1 MLKIKASFPLPDE
14 NDPSYEN
21 FTLSIQQHLENII
34 PEEAKKDLSK
44 LNELLPLV
52 ICSSPNK
59 HSLGIGITTLSA
71 SPYAHGTGRFMS
83 DILSRW
89 LIPGK
94 ILELGGTRT
103 FAFFFE
109 GHHTEFLINERW
121 VIASTAEDYAL
132 VHHNAKDLAKEIR
145 LTLSA
150 VYHARH
156 LLTVKTLT
164 KQERDALIAENISS
178 LIDRSSKAFDVSIF
192 DELHQFFL
200 KLSSEEKITQIRA
213 HITPVFNMR
222 VRVFD
227 RDIFAEIQH
236 FVLLFREK
244 FTANHHLRYISRLIC
259 YQYLFRKA
267 LQVAI
272 THNPSERHVSLK
284 VFHVKRDPPILGIL
298 VGITFLREN
307 EIFKKKH
314 LKEAIY
320 SCLPHVSE
328 VTDSFVVDWRNDKVP
343 TFYIEMEK
351 SDQKLFTLQEVKRLR
366 QNLPQELRERIENV
380 SHPVFMLRNEE
391 EVLRHIVILSNEL
404 KYVSDIPQVVITF
417 NNQSHLEL
425 TFNVILL
432 RLLKPDSQPLKNLLP
447 SNVTMEEV
455 KVVGYLRNRH
465 PKEMNVFKI
474 TLAKAPF
481 FRKDYSLDLHKA
493 RQAVVAQ
500 LTEVLGDIRDYNGGM
515 IAKQTE
521 TLSELRRLLHEDKMQ
536 NDFLMENFFY
546 AIEPPI
552 MQSLL
557 KPELLKIAFQM
568 LWEGLEKESKQ
579 TPYFFKTLYTQ
590 CTYVAAI
597 AAPSASLKE
606 DLLAHLS
613 FLNIS
618 SINLTFSSIVIHERS
633 CFVIFYHITDETR
646 STQLTEAI
654 RNFLSSTFFETQR
667 VTASTEPIFR

>member
-1 MLKIKASFPLPDE
+1 MIKIKPGFPLPED
-14 NDPSYEN
+14 DDQSYKS
-21 FTLSIQQHLENII
+21 FIASIEQHLERII
-34 PEEAKKDLSK
+34 PEEIKSDLSQ
-44 LNELLPLV
+44 LDALLPLV
-52 ICSSPNK
+52 ICSAPNK
-59 HSLGIGITTLSA
+59 KSLGVAITTLSV
-71 SPYAHGTGRFMS
+71 SPYSHGTGRFIS
-83 DILSRW
+83 DMLSRW

-109 GHHTEFLINERW
+109 GHHTEFLINERF
-121 VIASTAEDYAL
+121 VIATTPEDYAL
-132 VHHNAKDLAKEIR
+132 IHHNAPDLAKEIR
-145 LTLSA
+145 LTLRA

-164 KQERDALIAENISS
+164 QQERDALIQENISS
-178 LIDRSSKAFDVSIF
+178 LMDRSSKDFDVSIF

-200 KLSSEEKITQIRA
+200 KLSAEEKITQIRS

-222 VRVFD
+222 MRIFD

-244 FTANHHLRYISRLIC
+244 FTGNRNLRYISRLIC

-267 LQVAI
+267 LQVAMKQ
-272 THNPSERHVSLK
+272 NPSERHLSLK
-284 VFHVKRDPPILGIL
+284 VLYVKGDLPYLGIL
-298 VGITFLREN
+298 VGITVLHEN

-314 LKEAIY
+314 LQEAIH
-320 SCLPHVSE
+320 SCLPHASE
-328 VTDSFVVDWRNDKVP
+328 VADSFVVDWRNDKMP
-343 TFYIEMEK
+343 TFYIELK
-351 SDQKLFTLQEVKRLR
+351 RSDQKPFTMQEVKQLR
-366 QNLPQELRERIENV
+366 QKLPQELRERIENV
-380 SHPVFMLRNEE
+380 SHPVFMSRNEE
-391 EVLRHIVILSNEL
+391 ELLRHIVVLSNEL

-432 RLLKPDSQPLKNLLP
+432 RLLKPDSQPLKDLLP
-447 SNVTMEEV
+447 SNVTMEEI

-465 PKEMNVFKI
+465 PKEMNVFKV

-493 RQAVVAQ
+493 RQAVVTQ
-500 LTEVLGDIRDYNGGM
+500 LTQTLGDIRDYNGGM

-521 TLSELRRLLHEDKMQ
+521 TLSKLRRLLHEDKIQ

-546 AIEPPI
+546 AIEPPT

-557 KPELLKIAFQM
+557 DPTLLKIAFQM
-568 LWEGLEKESKQ
+568 LLEGLEMENKPASC
-579 TPYFFKTLYTQ
+579 FFKTIYTQ
-590 CTYVAAI
+590 HTYLAAI
-597 AAPSASLKE
+597 AAPSISLKQ

-613 FLNIS
+613 FLNIA
-618 SINLTFSSIVIHERS
+618 SINFTFSSIVIHDRS
-633 CFVIFYHITDETR
+633 CFVIFYHTTDENLCNE
-646 STQLTEAI
+646 LTEVI
-654 RNFLSSTFFETQR
+654 KNFLSSSFFETQR
-667 VTASTEPIFR
+667 VTATADPTF